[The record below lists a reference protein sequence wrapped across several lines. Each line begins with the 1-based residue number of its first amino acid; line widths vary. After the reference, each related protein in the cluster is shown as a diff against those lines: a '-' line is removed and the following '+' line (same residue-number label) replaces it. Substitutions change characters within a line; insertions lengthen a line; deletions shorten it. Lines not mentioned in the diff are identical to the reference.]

1 MPRHAFV
8 FNANRLQTWCIT
20 SLSFNLARLI
30 GFLLF
35 SYLEEAYINP
45 SPFVINIEFLE
56 ATIFGRIF
64 CKFLFLYIKSFIL
77 GFAFISFLSSLS
89 SFSLLSFTFPAAK
102 HTS

>member
-30 GFLLF
+30 GFLVF

-45 SPFVINIEFLE
+45 SPFVINIEFLVKQQWE
-56 ATIFGRIF
+56 NNFV
-64 CKFLFLYIKSFIL
+64 
-77 GFAFISFLSSLS
+77 
-89 SFSLLSFTFPAAK
+89 SLLLL
-102 HTS
+102 